1 VRSGALIAG
10 RFRVERQ
17 IGSGGMGA
25 VWLAKDES
33 LGREVAL
40 KRAHP
45 AADERR
51 LRQLSREAR
60 IAGGIDHPRVV
71 ALYDLV
77 KEGAATWL
85 VMEYVPSR
93 DLAEVIATDGVLPPE
108 SIAKIGCQLADA
120 LEAVHAKGIVHG
132 DVKPG
137 NVLITEEGDA
147 KLTDFGVSRAI
158 WGDETV
164 SDSGLFRGTPAY
176 VAPEVAR
183 GAKALPAA
191 DVFSLGATL
200 FAAAEGVSPLGSGDN
215 PLTVV
220 WRSASGHVAAP
231 RAQGSLGAALS
242 AMLRLE
248 PGDRPDAAEAGR
260 LLALPSE
267 ATAPAK
273 RSWFGLGRVAIAAAA
288 VTLVAAGAGVLLV
301 SRSAGSSPPKTPAKP
316 SAKPSAAPASAIGDP
331 RTADPCAL
339 VTPAAFRAFGGTSLS
354 TDYGNF
360 NRCDVLISHGD
371 NDLADVE
378 VELANGPA
386 PEPGARD
393 RVERRGTVG
402 IVSEPLG
409 DEECDRDLTLADGR
423 VVYVTAK
430 RTGPGKIDL
439 CAAGT
444 VAADHAAQVLGRGPV
459 PRRTRALPAASLGRL
474 DACKLLK
481 PAAFTRARGFGAV
494 RPAAG
499 FAHWDCRW
507 ASRGGSGAQ
516 LRFDHNG
523 PLSARD
529 GQPVRLGSHVA
540 YIDPG
545 GEGRGTCLAQL
556 VYRTY
561 ASTSQDKT
569 TEIVYLVVSGSRPA
583 TQLCAQAKS
592 LAASAAAALPKV

>member
-1 VRSGALIAG
+1 MTVRSGALIAG
-10 RFRVERQ
+10 RYRVERQ

-25 VWLAKDES
+25 VWLARDER
-33 LGREVAL
+33 LDRDVAI

-60 IAGGIDHPRVV
+60 IAGDIDHPRVV

-77 KEGAATWL
+77 KEDAATWL

-93 DLAEVIATDGVLPPE
+93 NLAEVIGSDGVLSPE
-108 SIAKIGCQLADA
+108 SIAKIGRQLADA

-137 NVLITEEGDA
+137 NVLITEAGDA

-164 SDSGLFRGTPAY
+164 SDSGLFHGTPAY

-242 AMLRLE
+242 AMLRLD
-248 PGDRPDAAEAGR
+248 PDARPDAAEAGR
-260 LLALPSE
+260 LLSLSPE
-267 ATAPAK
+267 AAGPPK
-273 RSWFGLGRVAIAAAA
+273 RPWFAQGRIVIAAAA

-301 SRSAGSSPPKTPAKP
+301 SRSAGSSPPAAPAKP
-316 SAKPSAAPASAIGDP
+316 PAAPASAIGDP

-339 VTPAAFRAFGGTSLS
+339 LSPAGFRAFGGVTLS
-354 TDYGNF
+354 AEYGNF
-360 NRCDVLISHGD
+360 NRCDVLIQHGD

-378 VELANGPA
+378 VELGDGPA
-386 PEPGARD
+386 PEPGTRD

-409 DEECDRDLTLADGR
+409 HQECDRTLTLADGKL
-423 VVYVTAK
+423 VYVTAK
-430 RTGPGKIDL
+430 RTGSGKVDL

-444 VAADHAAQVLGRGPV
+444 IASDQAARVLGRGPV
-459 PRRTRALPAASLGRL
+459 PRRTRSLSAASLGRL
-474 DACKLLK
+474 DACALLK
-481 PAAFTRARGFGAV
+481 PAALARARGIGAV
-494 RPAAG
+494 HPVAG
-499 FAHWDCRW
+499 FANW
-507 ASRGGSGAQ
+507 ACAWRSRGGDAGVQ
-516 LRFDHNG
+516 LRFDRNG
-523 PLSARD
+523 PLTADDGRPARLA
-529 GQPVRLGSHVA
+529 GHAA
-540 YIDPG
+540 YIDAG
-545 GEGRGTCLAQL
+545 GEGRGTCLAQ
-556 VYRTY
+556 VVFRTY
-561 ASTSQDKT
+561 ASTSADT
-569 TEIVYLVVSGSRPA
+569 TAEIVYLVVSGSRSSA
-583 TQLCAQAKS
+583 QLCAQAKS
-592 LAASAAAALPKV
+592 LATSAAAGLPKV